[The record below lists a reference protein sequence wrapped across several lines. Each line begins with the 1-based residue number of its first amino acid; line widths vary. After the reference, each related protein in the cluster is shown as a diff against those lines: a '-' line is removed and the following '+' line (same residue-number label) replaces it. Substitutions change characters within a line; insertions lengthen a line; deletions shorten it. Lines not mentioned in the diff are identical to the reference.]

1 MSHSPISAVRHLVDF
16 ILLLLIIGFG
26 LLGLVY
32 LKYDIAAQIA
42 VTVIMSI
49 LYVFWG
55 IFHHYHDGNLTTKVT
70 LEYIGMAFLVCTML
84 VILLLRI

>member
-1 MSHSPISAVRHLVDF
+1 MSHSKVSVARHLIDF

-26 LLGLVY
+26 LLGLIY

-42 VTVIMSI
+42 VTVIMCA

-55 IFHHYHDGNLTTKVT
+55 IFHHYHDGDLTIKVT
-70 LEYIGMAFLVCTML
+70 LEYIGMAFLVGTML
-84 VILLLRI
+84 IIFLLRV